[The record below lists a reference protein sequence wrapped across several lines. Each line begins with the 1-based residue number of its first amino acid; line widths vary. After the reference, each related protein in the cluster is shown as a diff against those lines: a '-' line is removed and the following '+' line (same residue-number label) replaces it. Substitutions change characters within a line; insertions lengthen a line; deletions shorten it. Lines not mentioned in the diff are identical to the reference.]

1 VPGIEISAQPFGTN
15 FDLDVDGVAELL
27 TWPGKEDALL
37 VLDHDGSGTIEDGT
51 EVVSP
56 RFQNGYY
63 SSSMDALFSLDT
75 NADNVVDLDDA
86 QFRDLMLWVDQDQ
99 DGISQPN
106 ELRSLD
112 DEGIVSFNLDAS
124 SDGDQ
129 VDGKVITEQG
139 SVVFS
144 EGEIGTYV
152 AASFR
157 EIGGRTG
164 AEPTENFAVND
175 DDRLSLDGDGQGAA
189 GLTLSGSNGPSFGPM
204 EISEAALGFG
214 SATDVFDY
222 QSDLISGDGGAE
234 ASSGD
239 LMVIEANNADSLLVL
254 NEASTQGD
262 TEDVVNIRHQEDTS
276 LATILTEE
284 LGVPAIHD
292 DLSSGGTFYNTNI
305 V

>member
-1 VPGIEISAQPFGTN
+1 M
-15 FDLDVDGVAELL
+15 

-56 RFQNGYY
+56 RFQNGFY

-164 AEPTENFAVND
+164 IEPTENSAIDPDTVVIN
-175 DDRLSLDGDGQGAA
+175 DDRLSLDGD
-189 GLTLSGSNGPSFGPM
+189 P
-204 EISEAALGFG
+204 
-214 SATDVFDY
+214 
-222 QSDLISGDGGAE
+222 
-234 ASSGD
+234 
-239 LMVIEANNADSLLVL
+239 DSLLVL